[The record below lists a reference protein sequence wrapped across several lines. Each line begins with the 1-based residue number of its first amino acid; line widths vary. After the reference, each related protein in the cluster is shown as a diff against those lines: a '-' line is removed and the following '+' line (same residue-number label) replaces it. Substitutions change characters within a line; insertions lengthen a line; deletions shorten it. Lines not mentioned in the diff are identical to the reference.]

1 VIEKKLEAGLEED
14 LHPFSVTRIKG
25 RNEHCFF
32 DVSGAVSQGFS
43 IAMALF
49 HTTLGGSSLNLPIS
63 KLQDC
68 WSISL
73 TSRGRLLILCHLS
86 KRHKT
91 PLAMSIHP

>member
-1 VIEKKLEAGLEED
+1 MIEKKLEAGLEED

-32 DVSGAVSQGFS
+32 DVSGAVSQGFF
-43 IAMALF
+43 IALALF

-68 WSISL
+68 WSIQSYVQRKASDIVPFEQ
-73 TSRGRLLILCHLS
+73 TS
-86 KRHKT
+86 
-91 PLAMSIHP
+91 

>member
-1 VIEKKLEAGLEED
+1 VIEKKLEAGLEEEP
-14 LHPFSVTRIKG
+14 HPFSVTRIKG
-25 RNEHCFF
+25 RDEYRFF
-32 DVSGAVSQGFS
+32 DVSGTVSQGF
-43 IAMALF
+43 IRARPPF
-49 HTTLGGSSLNLPIS
+49 HTTMGGSSLNLPII

>member
-1 VIEKKLEAGLEED
+1 
-14 LHPFSVTRIKG
+14 VTRIKG
-25 RNEHCFF
+25 RNEHRFF
-32 DVSGAVSQGFS
+32 DAFGTVRQGFF
-43 IAMALF
+43 IARALF
-49 HTTLGGSSLNLPIS
+49 HATLGGSSLNLPII

-91 PLAMSIHP
+91 ALAMSIYP